1 MPLPRPP
8 STVSGPRHRTSSS
21 GGHKMSSSLSS
32 GVGSMSPPPLPS
44 SGVHHISSAS
54 LSSGVRSTSLPRLPG
69 GVHIPA
75 REQCL
80 RNKNLLARILDHISS
95 ETDCHNLKAQR
106 RAFLCIALTCKVLCK
121 SAIKFL
127 WRRLDNLLPLLRLL
141 SSFTTRNGRYGLFG
155 SADSYEWKAFDRY
168 AAYVQEIVYKDIPDA
183 IRIDPS
189 VYLHLSLRNSPLLPG
204 LRRFVCPTSVRPSP
218 SEILLYLQSPL
229 NAMELGT
236 YEPGT
241 LFSTDTG
248 KMAATRETI
257 VSSLSAKPNQ
267 LSHLILH
274 LTSLELRAMYGVMD
288 AKILA
293 RIGSLPHLRSFTADS
308 GCLTGLNLSNTHARL
323 ARSSNSSQTEQ
334 VSSRGGL
341 FAHLTHL
348 ELELHPSLPYSSIS
362 LTKLR
367 SLILGVRPKSKVA
380 RVVTSKNGSA
390 THPKVEGDALHTIL
404 SRWAKTLHRFH
415 LEVDDSITAVSNL
428 LRRLPALR
436 ALRLSGVLHVPD
448 DADICAAFAGLPKLA
463 SLSLRCRARLPSH
476 PAESHSNTTPHPPIR
491 HPLDIAI
498 AIPSSPSSPPS
509 FSSSSGLPAFS
520 STPTIAH
527 GLRTLRVHSHP
538 SESGPSPIGNL
549 VPFARHLDR
558 LFPRLDTVRYE
569 DALPMV
575 GEEGQWRAGK
585 QRNWGDVGAGSGAG
599 VCVSGCEASGMNI
612 LWATAGLSKGFNVE
626 LHRVKE

>member
-1 MPLPRPP
+1 MF
-8 STVSGPRHRTSSS
+8 
-21 GGHKMSSSLSS
+21 K
-32 GVGSMSPPPLPS
+32 
-44 SGVHHISSAS
+44 
-54 LSSGVRSTSLPRLPG
+54 
-69 GVHIPA
+69 
-75 REQCL
+75 
-80 RNKNLLARILDHISS
+80 
-95 ETDCHNLKAQR
+95 
-106 RAFLCIALTCKVLCK
+106 
-121 SAIKFL
+121 
-127 WRRLDNLLPLLRLL
+127 
-141 SSFTTRNGRYGLFG
+141 GLFG

-267 LSHLILH
+267 LSNLILVDQPFNIISEAIPLEH

-323 ARSSNSSQTEQ
+323 ARSSNSSQIEQ

-362 LTKLR
+362 VFLQLISSTKLR

-380 RVVTSKNGSA
+380 RVVTSQNGSA

-448 DADICAAFAGLPKLA
+448 DADICAAFAGLPKIA
-463 SLSLRCRARLPSH
+463 SLSLRCRARLPS
-476 PAESHSNTTPHPPIR
+476 PSESHSDTLQTPTPLQFDIR
-491 HPLDIAI
+491 SLARLAYTSPHLRELDIAI
-498 AIPSSPSSPPS
+498 AIPSP
-509 FSSSSGLPAFS
+509 SSSSAPGPPLPAFS
-520 STPTIAH
+520 STPTISH

-575 GEEGQWRAGK
+575 GGGGGGGEPESSEIGATWAQVQELVFAF
-585 QRNWGDVGAGSGAG
+585 QDVRRPA
-599 VCVSGCEASGMNI
+599 
-612 LWATAGLSKGFNVE
+612 
-626 LHRVKE
+626 